1 MDRWW
6 NNNWRWKTEIMLRK
20 GLENICTL
28 ICKKSTHYYYYY
40 YYYFAMSYAYCYYI
54 SEDRHPAEQYDL
66 RT

>member
-1 MDRWW
+1 
-6 NNNWRWKTEIMLRK
+6 MLRK